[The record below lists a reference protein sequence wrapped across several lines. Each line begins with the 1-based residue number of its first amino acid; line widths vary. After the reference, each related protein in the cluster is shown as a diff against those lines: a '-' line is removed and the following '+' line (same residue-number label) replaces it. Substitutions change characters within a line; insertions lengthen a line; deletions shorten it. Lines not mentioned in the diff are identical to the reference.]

1 MEKFAFCFLFHWAV
15 EKFKRIERKYCNSTF
30 YFNRFAGNSLTITK
44 TSATYLHF
52 KVLVSLT
59 SENTHNFPDKAT
71 SRVLRNGF
79 WDSRGAHR

>member
-1 MEKFAFCFLFHWAV
+1 MEKFAFFFLFHWAV
-15 EKFKRIERKYCNSTF
+15 EKSKRNERKYCNSTF
-30 YFNRFAGNSLTITK
+30 YFNRSADNSLAITP
-44 TSATYLHF
+44 TSARYLHF

-59 SENTHNFPDKAT
+59 SEYTHNFLAQAM